1 MDVYILWHVGHQ
13 NEAGPADATVHHD
26 EDGSVHI
33 DEQDGDDVKL
43 LGVYSTRELAEER
56 RQRARLTPGF
66 RDEPEC
72 FTINPYTL
80 NHDEWQDGFIRT
92 PHGQS

>member
-1 MDVYILWHVGHQ
+1 MDVYLLWHVGHQ

-26 EDGSVHI
+26 EDGTVYI

-43 LGVYSTRELAEER
+43 LGVYSTRERAEER

-66 RDEPEC
+66 QGEPEC
-72 FTINPYTL
+72 FIIGSYTL
-80 NHDEWQDGFIRT
+80 DRDAWHGGFIRT
-92 PHGQS
+92 PHGQD